1 MHKILYRPIIVISV
15 VLGIFVTVEL
25 AALGGMTWRN
35 LLRIDQIKQDIEQ
48 GHALEQLMFELLQN
62 QLQQAAGI
70 NLPAAAQSDMH
81 QKIIR
86 FFATQ
91 RSTAAGANELSKK
104 VETLFF
110 NAEQGTRQDTL
121 EALSIARDVLE
132 LQRQEE
138 QKLLQQLHANSK
150 LELNFAVIIPVS
162 VLLCVLLF
170 GVSFLRRRVM
180 KPLGALENLLSRLI
194 DGEMQPIAET
204 TVEPLMQPLFN
215 SYNRLIWRLAE
226 LEAEHLSHTQTLE
239 QEIRNATHTLL
250 EQSHTLARAERLAAV
265 GEIAASAAHELRNPL
280 AGIQAALENMR
291 GDCQDEDMAER
302 LQLVSAE
309 TKRLSQRLND
319 LLAYSKHQPEKAKH
333 VDIAR
338 LVRELLTLLKYQVDE
353 NINLLYS
360 ISPDIHPMLPETEF
374 RQALLNLLLNSIQE
388 LGKKGGTVE
397 LHIEPQQDK
406 LLIEVHDTGPGFPQ
420 SLLEQGIR
428 PFVSYHEHGTGL
440 GLSMVQR
447 FARSLG
453 GYLTLKNDS
462 QGHAC
467 AILSLPMTL

>member
-15 VLGIFVTVEL
+15 VLGVFVTVEL

-35 LLRIDQIKQDIEQ
+35 LLRIDKIKQDIEQ

-62 QLQQAAGI
+62 QLLEASGVTP
-70 NLPAAAQSDMH
+70 PAQAQSDMH
-81 QKIIR
+81 QKIIH

-91 RSTAAGANELSKK
+91 HSPETAADDLPKK

-110 NAEQGTRQDTL
+110 NAEQGAHQDTL
-121 EALSIARDVLE
+121 KALQVAQEVLE

-150 LELNFAVIIPVS
+150 LELNFAVIIPVA
-162 VLLCVLLF
+162 VLLCLLLF
-170 GVSFLRRRVM
+170 GMHFLRRRVM
-180 KPLGALENLLSRLI
+180 KPLDALEGLLSRLI
-194 DGEMQPIAET
+194 DGEMQPIAEQT
-204 TVEPLMQPLFN
+204 AEPLMQPLFN
-215 SYNRLIWRLAE
+215 SYNRLIRRLAE
-226 LEAEHLSHTQTLE
+226 LEAEHMSHTQTLE

-291 GDCQDEDMAER
+291 GDCQDADMAER

-319 LLAYSKHQPEKAKH
+319 LLAHSKHQPESAKH
-333 VDIAR
+333 VDMAR
-338 LVRELLTLLKYQVDE
+338 LVSELLTLLKYQVNE
-353 NINLLYS
+353 NINLLYT
-360 ISPDIHPMLPETEF
+360 IPPHLHPILPETEF

-388 LGKKGGTVE
+388 LDKQGGTVK
-397 LHIEPQQDK
+397 LQIKPQQDN
-406 LLIEVHDTGPGFPQ
+406 LLIEVRDSGPGFPKT
-420 SLLEQGIR
+420 LLEQGIR
-428 PFVSYHEHGTGL
+428 PFASYREHGTGL

-453 GYLTLKNDS
+453 GHLILKNDPE
-462 QGHAC
+462 GHAC
-467 AILSLPMTL
+467 ATLSLPMQA

>member
-1 MHKILYRPIIVISV
+1 MHKILYRPIIVITL
-15 VLGIFVTVEL
+15 VLGAFVAVEL

-35 LLRIDQIKQDIEQ
+35 LLRIDRIKQDIEQ

-62 QLQQAAGI
+62 QLLESSGI
-70 NLPAAAQSDMH
+70 SPHAQTDIH

-91 RSTAAGANELSKK
+91 RSNAADAEELPKK

-110 NAEQGTRQDTL
+110 NAEQGAHQDTL
-121 EALSIARDVLE
+121 KALQGVQEVLE

-138 QKLLQQLHANSK
+138 QKLLQQLYANSK
-150 LELNFAVIIPVS
+150 LELNFAVIIPVA
-162 VLLCVLLF
+162 VLLCLLLV
-170 GVSFLRRRVM
+170 GMHFLRRRVM
-180 KPLGALENLLSRLI
+180 KPLDALEGLLSRLI
-194 DGEMQPIAET
+194 EGEMQPIAEQT
-204 TVEPLMQPLFN
+204 AEPLMQPLFN
-215 SYNRLIWRLAE
+215 SYNRLIRRLAK

-280 AGIQAALENMR
+280 AGIQAALENMF
-291 GDCQDEDMAER
+291 GDCHDADMAER

-309 TKRLSQRLND
+309 TKRLSSRLND
-319 LLAYSKHQPEKAKH
+319 LLVYSKHQPETAKH

-338 LVRELLTLLKYQVDE
+338 LVGELLTLLKYQVNE

-360 ISPDIHPMLPETEF
+360 TPPQIHPLLPETEF

-388 LGKKGGTVE
+388 LGKQGGTVK
-397 LHIEPQQDK
+397 LQIEPQQDN
-406 LLIEVHDTGPGFPQ
+406 LLIEVRDSGPGFPKT
-420 SLLEQGIR
+420 LLEHGIR
-428 PFVSYHEHGTGL
+428 PFVSYREHGTGL

-453 GYLTLKNDS
+453 GRLILKNDS
-462 QGHAC
+462 EGHAC
-467 AILSLPMTL
+467 AILSLPMQA